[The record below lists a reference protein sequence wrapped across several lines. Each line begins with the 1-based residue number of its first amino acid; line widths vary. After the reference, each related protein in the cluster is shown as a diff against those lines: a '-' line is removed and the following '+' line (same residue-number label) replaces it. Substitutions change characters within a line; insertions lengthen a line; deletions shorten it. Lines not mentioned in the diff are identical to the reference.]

1 MMDIDQDGF
10 IDIQDLNT
18 VIGNLTN
25 DKFFHN
31 NGEAL
36 AISSGMSALSE
47 TTDASWYPKE
57 KMSVPKAAEVV
68 KVIKDALILKQISYR
83 SLFVKL
89 DSNGNGLL
97 SFAEFSN
104 GIDQIVSL
112 SPVVKQ

>member
-1 MMDIDQDGF
+1 
-10 IDIQDLNT
+10 
-18 VIGNLTN
+18 
-25 DKFFHN
+25 
-31 NGEAL
+31 
-36 AISSGMSALSE
+36 MSALSE

-104 GIDQIVSL
+104 GMDQIVSL